1 MANPR
6 LPERL
11 TLEEAQSVLLA
22 LQQGAAAGQG
32 DVTVDASALRSFDSS
47 AVAVLLELRRDL
59 QRKGRTLHVAG
70 WPERLRDLV
79 KVYGVEDLLSA

>member
-11 TLEEAQSVLLA
+11 TLEEAESVLLA
-22 LQQGAAAGQG
+22 LQGAAAGQG
-32 DVTVDASALRSFDSS
+32 DVTVDASAVRCFVSS

-59 QRKGRTLHVAG
+59 QREGRTLHVAE